1 MLRPGLREAPQC
13 GVVSTRCIGSELE
26 RHSRQAASVSP
37 GDWISFIL
45 GDSSNN
51 NNNKLVHDIL
61 FSFFFIFDTILL
73 NFDFFSFEIFK
84 TDPPKRIEVFFHVL
98 SFEITLITIILNRH
112 THTNKSWFPG
122 GREISFFFLLLPPCI
137 ISLDDIE
144 KTSHGAMGK
153 LTVRCP
159 PPSPPLHLSIYRAL
173 KKSSAL
179 RKSPGTGGGVLWIM
193 H

>member
-1 MLRPGLREAPQC
+1 FFYIRHN
-13 GVVSTRCIGSELE
+13 SLE
-26 RHSRQAASVSP
+26 FR
-37 GDWISFIL
+37 
-45 GDSSNN
+45 
-51 NNNKLVHDIL
+51 
-61 FSFFFIFDTILL
+61 FFFSL
-73 NFDFFSFEIFK
+73 EIFK

-112 THTNKSWFPG
+112 THTHTNKSWFPG
-122 GREISFFFLLLPPCI
+122 GREISFFLLLPPCI

-144 KTSHGAMGK
+144 KTSHGAMAK

-179 RKSPGTGGGVLWIM
+179 RKSRGTGGGVLWIM